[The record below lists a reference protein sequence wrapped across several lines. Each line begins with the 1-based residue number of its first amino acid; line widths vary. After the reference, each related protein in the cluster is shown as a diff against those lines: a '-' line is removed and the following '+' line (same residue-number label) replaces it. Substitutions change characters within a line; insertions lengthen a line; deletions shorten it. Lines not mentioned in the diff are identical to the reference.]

1 MGSNTLHA
9 YGKEAKCSG
18 RFKVLRSAYR
28 QAFKTIVLD
37 LLLRGLVLLCYWVII
52 CCISTLRL
60 PTRIEYD

>member
-9 YGKEAKCSG
+9 YGEEAKCSG

-37 LLLRGLVLLCYWVII
+37 LLRGLVLLCYRVII
-52 CCISTLRL
+52 RCISTLRL